1 MCAEK
6 LKEKKGLNLIEW
18 YNDVILKSEMAD
30 FSDVKGFV
38 IYRPYGYSMWESL
51 QNMMNDRIKKLGVK
65 NAYFPLLVPEK
76 TMQKEKDHV
85 QGFNPEVAWVTMGGE
100 RKLDE
105 RLAIRPTSETVIS
118 EAFAKWITSYRDLPM
133 MINQWNTVVRW
144 ESKETRLFLRG
155 KEVLWQEG
163 HCIFRTEKEA
173 EDNAISVLKIYKEI
187 MEDLLAVPVLVGRK
201 SQGEKFAGAV
211 ATYTVE
217 AILPNNFTVQSA
229 TSHYLGQGFSKAF
242 GIKFLDEN
250 NTWNNVYQSSWGISM
265 RALGAMVL
273 VHGDDRGLVLPP
285 RVAPVQVV
293 IIPIFSGKDTDQEI
307 VKHCEKILHSLVSV
321 GVRAEMDGRK
331 GYSAGWKFNEH
342 DMKGVPIKI
351 DVGARELSSGK
362 ISVKIRFNDKKMEMD
377 FKDLAD
383 IKKILEDIQ
392 REMFESKLKSNK
404 ERIKTANDRER
415 FISGLKEA
423 NAVFKAAWCGG
434 QECED
439 SIKGATGA
447 TSRLIPIEKEK
458 LIEDK
463 CIFCGKKSEFNAYFA
478 QSY

>member
-1 MCAEK
+1 
-6 LKEKKGLNLIEW
+6 
-18 YNDVILKSEMAD
+18 
-30 FSDVKGFV
+30 
-38 IYRPYGYSMWESL
+38 
-51 QNMMNDRIKKLGVK
+51 
-65 NAYFPLLVPEK
+65 
-76 TMQKEKDHV
+76 
-85 QGFNPEVAWVTMGGE
+85 
-100 RKLDE
+100 
-105 RLAIRPTSETVIS
+105 
-118 EAFAKWITSYRDLPM
+118 
-133 MINQWNTVVRW
+133 
-144 ESKETRLFLRG
+144 
-155 KEVLWQEG
+155 
-163 HCIFRTEKEA
+163 
-173 EDNAISVLKIYKEI
+173 
-187 MEDLLAVPVLVGRK
+187 
-201 SQGEKFAGAV
+201 
-211 ATYTVE
+211 
-217 AILPNNFTVQSA
+217 
-229 TSHYLGQGFSKAF
+229 
-242 GIKFLDEN
+242 
-250 NTWNNVYQSSWGISM
+250 M